1 MQAIV
6 HKLIMFDKVI
16 KSSIYGLAAIL
27 VAVFFHYA
35 GWLAP
40 VEGVLVAVFSPI
52 QKIVYDAYGG
62 GQNFYSSWLKK
73 RDLLAENG
81 ALQSQLAALA
91 IDTAKL
97 KALEEENSLLKK
109 EMNFVD
115 ENKFKYVAAKI
126 ITGVSDPL
134 SQSVIIN
141 RGRKDGLEKGLAVI
155 ADNGILVGKV
165 GEVQDDYSKVILLS
179 DNKSQVAATIQNL
192 DHTVGLVEGQYG
204 LSFSMT
210 NIPQNQEIK
219 DGDLVVTSG
228 LEGKIPKNLLIA
240 KVESVQAVE
249 SEIFKTAILQP
260 IISLDSLSDVAVII
274 P

>member
-1 MQAIV
+1 
-6 HKLIMFDKVI
+6 MFDKVI
-16 KSSIYGLAAIL
+16 KSSIYGLTAIL

-40 VEGVLVAVFSPI
+40 VEGILVTIFSPV
-52 QKIVYDAYGG
+52 QQAVYATYNG
-62 GQNFYSSWLKK
+62 GQNIYSSWLKK
-73 RDLLAENG
+73 RDLIVENG
-81 ALQSQLAALA
+81 KLQEQLVTLA

-97 KALEEENSLLKK
+97 KALEEENELLKK

-115 ENKFKYVAAKI
+115 ENKLKFVAAKI
-126 ITGVSDPL
+126 VSGVSDPL

-141 RGRKDGLEKGLAVI
+141 RGKKDGIETGLAVI
-155 ADNGILVGKV
+155 ADNGIMVGKIS
-165 GEVQDDYSKVILLS
+165 EARDDYSKVLLLS
-179 DNKSQVAATIQNL
+179 DNKSRVAATIQNL

-219 DGDLVVTSG
+219 DGDLIVTSG

-240 KVESVQAVE
+240 KVESIRSIE
-249 SEIFKTAILQP
+249 SEIFKTAILTP
-260 IISLDSLSDVAVII
+260 IISLNSLSDIAVII

>member
-1 MQAIV
+1 
-6 HKLIMFDKVI
+6 MFEKII
-16 KSSIYGLAAIL
+16 KSTILGLTAIL
-27 VAVFFHYA
+27 IAVFFHYA

-40 VEGVLVAVFSPI
+40 VEGLMVSIFSPVQQVI
-52 QKIVYDAYGG
+52 YATYNNGNNLYG
-62 GQNFYSSWLKK
+62 SWIKK
-73 RDLLAENG
+73 SDLIAENKK
-81 ALQSQLAALA
+81 LQAQLVSLA
-91 IDTAKL
+91 IDTARL
-97 KALEEENSLLKK
+97 KSLEEENELLKK

-126 ITGVSDPL
+126 VSGVSDPL
-134 SQSVIIN
+134 SQSVVIN
-141 RGRKDGLEKGLAVI
+141 RGRRDGIEKGLAVI

-165 GEVQDDYSKVILLS
+165 SEANDDFSKILLLS
-179 DNKSQVAATIQNL
+179 DNKSRVAATIQNL

-240 KVESVQAVE
+240 KVESVRSIE
-249 SEIFKTAILQP
+249 SEIFKTAILKP
-260 IISLDSLSDVAVII
+260 IIPLNSLSDIIVII